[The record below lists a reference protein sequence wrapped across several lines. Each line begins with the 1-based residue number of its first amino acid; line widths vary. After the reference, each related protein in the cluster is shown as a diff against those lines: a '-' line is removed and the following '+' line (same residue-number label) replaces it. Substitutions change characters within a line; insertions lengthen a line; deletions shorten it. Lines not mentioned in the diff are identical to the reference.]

1 LSEKSPTTEHSPAAP
16 PPPLTEVE
24 SHGVERI
31 PDADRTATPLDLF
44 RLAFGGANT
53 FSTCVLGA
61 FPILFGLSFWQG
73 LAATLLGV
81 VAGALILCPM
91 AVFGPVNGTNNAVS
105 SSAHL
110 GVHGRV
116 VGSFLSL
123 LTAVAFFSIS
133 VWSSGDALVGGAH
146 RLFGL
151 ERSTPSYVVAYT
163 LFAVLVLA
171 VCVYGFRF
179 MLFVN
184 KVAVTSASLLFLLG
198 AIAFAGDFDPSYA
211 GVFTDSAGA
220 ATRSLFWP
228 SFIGAALIVLSNPVS
243 FGAFLGDWSRYIP
256 ASTPRRKVI
265 GAAFL
270 SQIATLL
277 PFLFGLSTASI
288 IAAKAPE
295 YVDPAA
301 PDFVGGLLAIS
312 PSWFFLPVCLLA
324 LIGGLSTGTT
334 SLYGTGLDFSSVF
347 PRLSRVRATVLV
359 GVLSIGFIFVGRF
372 GLDLVRSISTFAT
385 MIITCTTPW
394 MVVMILGFWTRRGW
408 YDPEALQ
415 VFNRRQ
421 RGGRYWFA
429 HGWNWRG
436 MTAWWVSALLG
447 VLFTNIPGQF
457 VGPLGDLAGGVDI
470 SLPLSLVVSAVLFL
484 TLLRLFPEPRAVY
497 GPDGARLVRTADVP
511 VPPITGPGAPA
522 DTAPVLAVDGSCGVV
537 WGPAGARRAGPRH
550 PFRAR
555 ADGSRLVARFPSP
568 RTSEARAAR
577 TTTHHRHPP
586 TGPLTIGT
594 RTHSPRP
601 VRTSGSRRDV
611 RGGTGS
617 EREVSVSVVVSS
629 PTDRMEPPCSA
640 SGEAPGLG
648 EPDFSAPGA
657 GETSSA
663 SGSSETGSLSGVGAS
678 EPETEKDSGLAVTP
692 SVSQRCLVELSRTLT
707 TTSAS
712 VSVMTGAMASPS
724 LHRGS
729 NSPCTVKS

>member
-1 LSEKSPTTEHSPAAP
+1 MTPPSPEPAPSAPSASSPS
-16 PPPLTEVE
+16 LTEVE
-24 SHGVERI
+24 SHGVDRI
-31 PDADRTATPLDLF
+31 PDAERTATPLDLF

-81 VAGALILCPM
+81 VVGALILCPM

-123 LTAVAFFSIS
+123 LTAIAFFSIS

-151 ERSTPSYVVAYT
+151 PRGDLTYAVAYA
-163 LFAVLVLA
+163 LFAGLVLA

-184 KVAVTSASLLFLLG
+184 KVAVASATVLFLLG
-198 AIAFAGDFDPSYA
+198 AIAFAGDFDASYA
-211 GVFTDSAGA
+211 GVFTDSADA
-220 ATRSLFWP
+220 ATDALFWP
-228 SFIGAALIVLSNPVS
+228 SFFGAALIVLSNPVS

-256 ASTPRRKVI
+256 AATPRRRVV

-277 PFLFGLSTASI
+277 PFVFGLATASI
-288 IAAKAPE
+288 IASKAPE

-312 PSWFFLPVCLLA
+312 PTWFFLPVCLLA
-324 LIGGLSTGTT
+324 LIGGMSTGTT

-359 GVLSIGFIFVGRF
+359 GLLSIVFIFVGRF
-372 GLDLVRSISTFAT
+372 GLDLVQSISTFAT

-394 MVVMILGFWTRRGW
+394 MVVMMLGFWTRRGW

-457 VGPLGDLAGGVDI
+457 VGPLGDLANGIDI
-470 SLPLSLVVSAVLFL
+470 GLPLSLAVATVLYL
-484 TLLRLFPEPRAVY
+484 ALLRLFPEPRAVY
-497 GPDGARLVRTADVP
+497 GPEGARLARTVEAP
-511 VPPITGPGAPA
+511 VPPITGPGTDAGELAAVPSGS
-522 DTAPVLAVDGSCGVV
+522 AVD
-537 WGPAGARRAGPRH
+537 
-550 PFRAR
+550 
-555 ADGSRLVARFPSP
+555 
-568 RTSEARAAR
+568 RTA
-577 TTTHHRHPP
+577 
-586 TGPLTIGT
+586 
-594 RTHSPRP
+594 
-601 VRTSGSRRDV
+601 
-611 RGGTGS
+611 
-617 EREVSVSVVVSS
+617 
-629 PTDRMEPPCSA
+629 
-640 SGEAPGLG
+640 
-648 EPDFSAPGA
+648 
-657 GETSSA
+657 
-663 SGSSETGSLSGVGAS
+663 
-678 EPETEKDSGLAVTP
+678 
-692 SVSQRCLVELSRTLT
+692 
-707 TTSAS
+707 
-712 VSVMTGAMASPS
+712 
-724 LHRGS
+724 
-729 NSPCTVKS
+729 

>member
-1 LSEKSPTTEHSPAAP
+1 MSPQPDLTAAP
-16 PPPLTEVE
+16 PSLTEVE
-24 SHGVERI
+24 THGVDRI
-31 PDADRTATPLDLF
+31 PDAERTATPLDLF

-81 VAGALILCPM
+81 VVGALILCPM

-123 LTAVAFFSIS
+123 LTAIAFFSIS

-151 ERSTPSYVVAYT
+151 PRGDLSYVVAYA
-163 LFAVLVLA
+163 LFAGLVLA

-184 KVAVTSASLLFLLG
+184 KVAVAAASVLFLLG

-211 GVFTDSAGA
+211 GVFTDTADA

-288 IAAKAPE
+288 IAAKAPD

-312 PSWFFLPVCLLA
+312 PGWFFLPVCLIA
-324 LIGGLSTGTT
+324 LIGGMSTGTT
-334 SLYGTGLDFSSVF
+334 ALYGTGLDFSSVF
-347 PRLSRVRATVLV
+347 PRLSRVQATLFV
-359 GVLSIGFIFVGRF
+359 GVLSIAFIFIGRF
-372 GLDLVRSISTFAT
+372 GLNLVQSISTFAT

-394 MVVMILGFWTRRGW
+394 MVVMMLGFWTRRGW
-408 YDPEALQ
+408 YDPDALQ

-457 VGPLGDLAGGVDI
+457 VGPLGELAGGVDI
-470 SLPLSLVVSAVLFL
+470 SLPLSLVVAAVLFL
-484 TLLRLFPEPRAVY
+484 ALLRIFPEPRAVY
-497 GPDGARLVRTADVP
+497 GPEGARLARTVDVP
-511 VPPITGPGAPA
+511 VPPITGPGAESGEPE
-522 DTAPVLAVDGSCGVV
+522 P
-537 WGPAGARRAGPRH
+537 
-550 PFRAR
+550 
-555 ADGSRLVARFPSP
+555 
-568 RTSEARAAR
+568 ARAAN
-577 TTTHHRHPP
+577 
-586 TGPLTIGT
+586 
-594 RTHSPRP
+594 
-601 VRTSGSRRDV
+601 
-611 RGGTGS
+611 GG
-617 EREVSVSVVVSS
+617 
-629 PTDRMEPPCSA
+629 
-640 SGEAPGLG
+640 
-648 EPDFSAPGA
+648 
-657 GETSSA
+657 
-663 SGSSETGSLSGVGAS
+663 
-678 EPETEKDSGLAVTP
+678 
-692 SVSQRCLVELSRTLT
+692 
-707 TTSAS
+707 
-712 VSVMTGAMASPS
+712 
-724 LHRGS
+724 
-729 NSPCTVKS
+729 

>member
-1 LSEKSPTTEHSPAAP
+1 MSVLRWSPSLSQNSPATQP
-16 PPPLTEVE
+16 PSLTEVE
-24 SHGVERI
+24 PYGVERI
-31 PDADRTATPLDLF
+31 PDADRSASPLDLF

-151 ERSTPSYVVAYT
+151 SRSDLSYVVAYA

-184 KVAVTSASLLFLLG
+184 KVAVTSATLLFLLG
-198 AIAFAGDFDPSYA
+198 AVAFAGDFDPSYA
-211 GVFTDSAGA
+211 GIFTASADA
-220 ATRSLFWP
+220 ATQDLFWP
-228 SFIGAALIVLSNPVS
+228 SFIGSALIVLSNPVS

-256 ASTPRRKVI
+256 ASTPRRRVI

-277 PFLFGLSTASI
+277 PFVFGLATASI

-301 PDFVGGLLAIS
+301 PNFVGGLLAIS

-324 LIGGLSTGTT
+324 LIGGMATGTT
-334 SLYGTGLDFSSVF
+334 ALYGTGLDFSSVF
-347 PRLSRVRATVLV
+347 PRLSRVQATVLV
-359 GVLSIGFIFVGRF
+359 GVLSIAFIFVGRF
-372 GLDLVRSISTFAT
+372 GFDLVQSISTFAT

-394 MVVMILGFWTRRGW
+394 MVVMMLGFLTRRGW
-408 YDPEALQ
+408 YDPDALQ

-436 MTAWWVSALLG
+436 MTAWWVSAVIG

-470 SLPLSLVVSAVLFL
+470 GLPISLAVSAVLFL
-484 TLLRLFPEPRAVY
+484 SLLWFFPEPRAAY
-497 GPDGARLVRTADVP
+497 GPEGARLVRTVDVP
-511 VPPITGPGAPA
+511 VPPITGPGSEAA
-522 DTAPVLAVDGSCGVV
+522 ENRPVLATE
-537 WGPAGARRAGPRH
+537 GP
-550 PFRAR
+550 
-555 ADGSRLVARFPSP
+555 
-568 RTSEARAAR
+568 
-577 TTTHHRHPP
+577 
-586 TGPLTIGT
+586 
-594 RTHSPRP
+594 
-601 VRTSGSRRDV
+601 
-611 RGGTGS
+611 
-617 EREVSVSVVVSS
+617 
-629 PTDRMEPPCSA
+629 
-640 SGEAPGLG
+640 
-648 EPDFSAPGA
+648 
-657 GETSSA
+657 
-663 SGSSETGSLSGVGAS
+663 
-678 EPETEKDSGLAVTP
+678 
-692 SVSQRCLVELSRTLT
+692 
-707 TTSAS
+707 
-712 VSVMTGAMASPS
+712 
-724 LHRGS
+724 
-729 NSPCTVKS
+729 

>member
-1 LSEKSPTTEHSPAAP
+1 MSPQPDPSSAP
-16 PPPLTEVE
+16 SLTEVE
-24 SHGVERI
+24 THGVDRI

-73 LAATLLGV
+73 LAATVLGV

-123 LTAVAFFSIS
+123 LTAIAFFSIS

-151 ERSTPSYVVAYT
+151 PRGDLSYVVAYA
-163 LFAVLVLA
+163 LFACLVLA

-184 KVAVTSASLLFLLG
+184 KVAVTSASVLFLVG

-211 GVFTDSAGA
+211 GVFTDSADA
-220 ATRSLFWP
+220 ATQSLFWP

-256 ASTPRRKVI
+256 ASTPRRRVI

-277 PFLFGLSTASI
+277 PFLFGLATASI
-288 IAAKAPE
+288 IATKAPD

-324 LIGGLSTGTT
+324 LIGGMSTGTT
-334 SLYGTGLDFSSVF
+334 ALYGTGLDFSSVF
-347 PRLSRVRATVLV
+347 PRLSRVQATLLV
-359 GVLSIGFIFVGRF
+359 GVASIAFIFIGRF
-372 GLDLVRSISTFAT
+372 GLNLVQSISTFAT

-394 MVVMILGFWTRRGW
+394 MVVMILGFHTRRGW

-421 RGGRYWFA
+421 SGGRYWFA

-457 VGPLGDLAGGVDI
+457 VGPLGDLANGVDI

-484 TLLRLFPEPRAVY
+484 TLLRVFPEPRAVY
-497 GPDGARLVRTADVP
+497 GPEGARLARTVDVP
-511 VPPITGPGAPA
+511 VPAITGPGAESAEP
-522 DTAPVLAVDGSCGVV
+522 APV
-537 WGPAGARRAGPRH
+537 
-550 PFRAR
+550 
-555 ADGSRLVARFPSP
+555 
-568 RTSEARAAR
+568 TAAN
-577 TTTHHRHPP
+577 
-586 TGPLTIGT
+586 
-594 RTHSPRP
+594 
-601 VRTSGSRRDV
+601 
-611 RGGTGS
+611 GG
-617 EREVSVSVVVSS
+617 
-629 PTDRMEPPCSA
+629 
-640 SGEAPGLG
+640 
-648 EPDFSAPGA
+648 
-657 GETSSA
+657 
-663 SGSSETGSLSGVGAS
+663 
-678 EPETEKDSGLAVTP
+678 
-692 SVSQRCLVELSRTLT
+692 
-707 TTSAS
+707 
-712 VSVMTGAMASPS
+712 
-724 LHRGS
+724 
-729 NSPCTVKS
+729 

>member
-1 LSEKSPTTEHSPAAP
+1 MPSPAERPTDAELPSPAASP
-16 PPPLTEVE
+16 PSLTEVE
-24 SHGVERI
+24 THGVDRI
-31 PDADRTATPLDLF
+31 PDAERSATPLDLF

-81 VAGALILCPM
+81 LAGSLILCPM

-123 LTAVAFFSIS
+123 LTAVAFFSLS

-151 ERSTPSYVVAYT
+151 ARDDLSYAVAYAV
-163 LFAVLVLA
+163 FAVLVLA

-184 KVAVTSASLLFLLG
+184 KIAVTSASALFLLG
-198 AIAFAGDFDPSYA
+198 AVAFGGDFDPSYA
-211 GVFTDSAGA
+211 GVFTDSADT
-220 ATRSLFWP
+220 ATTDLFWP

-256 ASTPRRKVI
+256 ASTSRRKVV
-265 GAAFL
+265 GSAFL

-277 PFLFGLSTASI
+277 PFLFGLTTASV
-288 IAAKAPE
+288 IADKAPE

-312 PSWFFLPVCLLA
+312 PGWFFLPVCLLA
-324 LIGGLSTGTT
+324 LIGGMATGTT
-334 SLYGTGLDFSSVF
+334 ALYGTGLDFSSVF
-347 PRLSRVRATVLV
+347 PRLSRVQATLLV
-359 GVLSIGFIFVGRF
+359 GALSIAFIFAGRF

-394 MVVMILGFWTRRGW
+394 MVVMMLGYWTRRGW

-470 SLPLSLVVSAVLFL
+470 SLPLTLVVAAVLFL
-484 TLLRLFPEPRAVY
+484 TLLWLFPEPRAVY
-497 GPDGARLVRTADVP
+497 GPEGARLVRTVGVP
-511 VPPITGPGAPA
+511 VPPITGPGASG
-522 DTAPVLAVDGSCGVV
+522 DGGPVSDPSTTL
-537 WGPAGARRAGPRH
+537 RA
-550 PFRAR
+550 
-555 ADGSRLVARFPSP
+555 
-568 RTSEARAAR
+568 
-577 TTTHHRHPP
+577 
-586 TGPLTIGT
+586 
-594 RTHSPRP
+594 
-601 VRTSGSRRDV
+601 
-611 RGGTGS
+611 
-617 EREVSVSVVVSS
+617 
-629 PTDRMEPPCSA
+629 
-640 SGEAPGLG
+640 
-648 EPDFSAPGA
+648 
-657 GETSSA
+657 
-663 SGSSETGSLSGVGAS
+663 
-678 EPETEKDSGLAVTP
+678 
-692 SVSQRCLVELSRTLT
+692 
-707 TTSAS
+707 
-712 VSVMTGAMASPS
+712 
-724 LHRGS
+724 
-729 NSPCTVKS
+729 